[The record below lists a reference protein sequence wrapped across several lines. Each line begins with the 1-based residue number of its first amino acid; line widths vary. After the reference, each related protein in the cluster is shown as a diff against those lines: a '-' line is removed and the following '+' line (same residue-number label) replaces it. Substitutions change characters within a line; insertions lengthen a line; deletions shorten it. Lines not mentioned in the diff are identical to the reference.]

1 MERIS
6 PIPLFWH
13 FVWVRQPADAEFL
26 SHESKNA
33 GQKYTDYNQNQK
45 LKLCVYFSRA
55 RTSQFFYTFQRQSR
69 WLKTLSPISV

>member
-26 SHESKNA
+26 
-33 GQKYTDYNQNQK
+33 
-45 LKLCVYFSRA
+45 V
-55 RTSQFFYTFQRQSR
+55 TSQKIAGKNIPIIIKIKNSSYVYIFLVQELPNFFIPF
-69 WLKTLSPISV
+69 KDKVGG